1 MALFNKLKRVTKR
14 TVNKAGG
21 EAFIQS
27 PEMQLASILLT
38 SFAQDQFY
46 RSSKQTFKELIAL
59 LEKVD
64 PLFAAKAAIY
74 ARNEFGM
81 RSITHVLAGEL
92 AKHVS
97 GKDWAKYFYREIV
110 RRPDDMLEI
119 MAYFYGKGNTKLP
132 NAMKKG
138 FAASFDKFDSYQ
150 LAKYRGEQ
158 KSVKLVDAV
167 NLIHPSPTNRNAE
180 ALNKLVKG
188 KLKSTDTWES
198 KLTKAGQQAA
208 SVSEKDALKAEAWK
222 ELLTT
227 NRLGYFALLRNL
239 RNIAEQA
246 PQLVDLACQ
255 QLTDEHQIKKSLV
268 MPFRYLTAVDAIK
281 GANIST
287 DKVSRKIETALHNAL
302 EISLSNVP
310 AFDGSTLVVLDD
322 SGSMTHKS
330 NRQINRTPIQI
341 AAIFAAVLYK
351 SNDADLM
358 RFSSSASYLTPY
370 FGDSAISI
378 ADLLVRSARAG
389 GTNFHDIFKKANKAY
404 DRIIILSDMQGWMGG
419 HSPKSAFEDYKR
431 RTNASPFVYSFDL
444 QGYGSLQFPENQ
456 VFCLSGFSEK
466 VFDIMALLEQDRNAL
481 VNSIKKTDFSLKR

>member
-1 MALFNKLKRVTKR
+1 MSLFNKLKRRTRR
-14 TVNKAGG
+14 TVNRAGG
-21 EAFIQS
+21 EAFVQN

-46 RSSKQTFKELIAL
+46 RSSKQTFNELITL

-92 AKHVS
+92 AKHLS
-97 GKDWAKYFYREIV
+97 GKTWAKDFYREIV

-119 MAYFYGKGNTKLP
+119 MAYFYGKGGKTLP

-158 KSVKLVDAV
+158 KSVKLIDAV
-167 NLIHPSPTNRNAE
+167 NLIHPRPTNKNAK
-180 ALNKLVKG
+180 ALDQLVKG
-188 KLKSTDTWES
+188 ELKSTETWES
-198 KLTKAGQQAA
+198 KLTKAGQVAETDADKQ
-208 SVSEKDALKAEAWK
+208 ALKAEAWK
-222 ELLTT
+222 ELLTS

-246 PQLVDLACQ
+246 PELIDLACK
-255 QLTDEHQIKKSLV
+255 QLTNEQQIKKSLV
-268 MPFRYLTAVDAIK
+268 LPFRYLTAVDAIK
-281 GANIST
+281 TANISKN
-287 DKVSRKIETALHNAL
+287 KVSRKIETALHNAL

-310 AFDGSTLVVLDD
+310 VFDGSTLVVLDD
-322 SGSMTHKS
+322 SGSMTS
-330 NRQINRTPIQI
+330 CRNRQTGKSPIQI
-341 AAIFAAVLYK
+341 GAIFAAVLYK
-351 SNDADLM
+351 SNEADLM
-358 RFSSSASYLTPY
+358 RFSSNASYLSPY

-378 ADLLVRSARAG
+378 ADGLVKSARAG

-404 DRIIILSDMQGWMGG
+404 DRIIILSDMQGWVGG
-419 HSPKSAFEDYKR
+419 HSPKAAFEAYKR
-431 RTNASPFVYSFDL
+431 KTGANPFVYSFDL
-444 QGYGSLQFPENQ
+444 QGYGSLQFPENG

-466 VFDIMALLEQDRNAL
+466 VFDIMALLEQDKNAL
-481 VNSIKKTDFSLKR
+481 VNSIKETDFTL